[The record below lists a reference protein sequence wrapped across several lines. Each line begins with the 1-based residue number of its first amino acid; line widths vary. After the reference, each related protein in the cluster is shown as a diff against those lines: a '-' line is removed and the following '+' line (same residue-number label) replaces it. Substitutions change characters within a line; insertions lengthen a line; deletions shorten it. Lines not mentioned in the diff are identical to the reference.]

1 MMTKSKL
8 NRVAIAVAMSVG
20 LSTAAMAQQTS
31 SEITGRVVGPQGAP
45 AAGTV
50 ITVKHVPTGSIKTV
64 TANANGQFNLSGL
77 RVGGPYEI
85 VMDSD
90 TFEDATISDVYLSLD
105 SGLNL
110 NNFALGAQADVERI
124 EVTASQIASIAFGQ
138 KGPSSNFSLE
148 DLQNA
153 PAINR
158 DIKDLVRADPRVYID
173 ETFSD
178 GIQCAGASPR
188 FNSLTLDGMRL
199 NDNFGLNSNGYPTES
214 IPFSYDAIEQVAVE
228 LAPFDVEYG
237 GFTACNINAVTKSG
251 TNEVHGSAFY
261 DFTSDSFKG
270 DSIEG
275 NDIDNGNYT
284 EKRYGFTVGLPLIS
298 DKLFLFGAYE
308 KKEGVRLHEYA
319 GLARVSEADLAEISR
334 ISNEVYGYD
343 PGGFKGS
350 SPIEDEKLLLK
361 VDWNINEDH
370 RAAFTYNWND
380 GYTISESDTGTSR
393 LSFDGHFYERGA
405 EIETITASV
414 YSDWTSDFSTEL
426 RIGKTTLDNRQNS
439 VDAATGF
446 GEVQISAGG
455 TTVYLG
461 PDDSRQANDLN
472 WDNLTFKLAGTY
484 LLGDHTITA
493 GVEYEDLD
501 VFNLFMQHRIGEY
514 RFGSIANFEAG
525 TPFSI
530 DYNNAAGTNDP
541 NDVAASFSFQTT
553 TLYVQDDFYVNDDLT
568 LLLGLRY
575 DKWTSDDRPNYN
587 SAFEEEYGF
596 ANTANLDGKD
606 LWQPRVGFN
615 YVLTDDMELHGGFG
629 LYSGGNPNVW
639 VSNAY
644 SNDGVTQVF
653 ADERD
658 IPGWDSGTTSILD
671 LDRVGGGAPIVAPP
685 QALFD
690 YVEDYPTD
698 GSARFVVAMDPD
710 FEIPTEWKYALGL
723 TYLAPGDYLVQADI
737 LYTDKKDAA
746 TYIEPSREI
755 TGYGPDGRPVYSG
768 SNNTFLLTNVKGDS
782 GDATTL
788 SLAVSKEYDFGLD
801 VSVAYA
807 YNDSTDVNPMT
818 SSVAGSNY
826 ANFATSDPNNPGAA
840 TSNYN
845 IPHRF
850 TLRIGYKHEFI
861 DGYATRFNV
870 FASAN
875 EGRGMSYTFGDVP
888 RLDDDG
894 EIEYVDVLDQFYGDD
909 DTGGGRQLLYVPTV
923 DDASVVYGPD
933 FDLDAFN
940 AFISS
945 EGLGRGKIA
954 SRNGTNG
961 DWWTKVDVRVSQE
974 LPAFAEGHRASAF
987 FVIENLGN
995 LLNDDWGVLKQ
1006 GNFVSESVV
1015 GASINDD
1022 GQYVYEEFF
1031 GADQRESYSTA
1042 ASLWEVRVGI
1052 SYRF

>member
-319 GLARVSEADLAEISR
+319 GLSRVSEEELAEITR
-334 ISNEVYGYD
+334 IATEVYDYD

-426 RIGKTTLDNRQNS
+426 RIGKTSLDNRQNS

-446 GEVQISAGG
+446 GEVQVSAGS

-587 SAFEEEYGF
+587 SAFEDEYGF

-658 IPGWDSGTTSILD
+658 IPGWDSGTTSIFD

-698 GSARFVVAMDPD
+698 GSSRFVVAMDPD

-755 TGYGPDGRPVYSG
+755 TGYGPDGRPVYTG

-826 ANFATSDPNNPGAA
+826 ANFATSDPNNPGTA

-850 TLRIGYKHEFI
+850 TLRVGYKHEFI

-875 EGRGMSYTFGDVP
+875 EGRGMSYTFGDVQ

-909 DTGGGRQLLYVPTV
+909 DTGGGRQLLYVPAV
-923 DDASVVYGPD
+923 DDPNVVYGPD

-961 DWWTKVDVRVSQE
+961 DWWTKVDVRISQE

-1031 GADQRESYSTA
+1031 GADQRDSYSTA
-1042 ASLWEVRVGI
+1042 ASLWEVRVGV

>member
-319 GLARVSEADLAEISR
+319 GLSRVSEEELAEISR
-334 ISNEVYGYD
+334 IANEVYGYD

-426 RIGKTTLDNRQNS
+426 RIGKTSLDNRQNS

-446 GEVQISAGG
+446 GEVQVSAGS

-587 SAFEEEYGF
+587 SAFEDEYGF

-755 TGYGPDGRPVYSG
+755 TGYGPDGRPVYTG

-826 ANFATSDPNNPGAA
+826 ANFATSDPNNPGTA

-850 TLRIGYKHEFI
+850 TLRVGYKHEFI

-875 EGRGMSYTFGDVP
+875 EGRGMSYTFGDVQ

-909 DTGGGRQLLYVPTV
+909 DTGGGRQLLYVPAV
-923 DDASVVYGPD
+923 DDPNVVYGPD

-961 DWWTKVDVRVSQE
+961 DWWTKVDVRISQE

-1031 GADQRESYSTA
+1031 GADQRDSYSTA
-1042 ASLWEVRVGI
+1042 ASLWEVRVGV

>member
-110 NNFALGAQADVERI
+110 NNFALSAQADVERI

-319 GLARVSEADLAEISR
+319 GLSRVSEEELAEITR
-334 ISNEVYGYD
+334 IANEVYDYD

-426 RIGKTTLDNRQNS
+426 RIGKTSLDNRQNS

-446 GEVQISAGG
+446 GEVQVSAGS

-587 SAFEEEYGF
+587 SAFEDEYGF

-658 IPGWDSGTTSILD
+658 IPGWDSGTTSIFD

-698 GSARFVVAMDPD
+698 GSSRFVVAMDPD

-755 TGYGPDGRPVYSG
+755 TGYGPDGRPVYTG

-826 ANFATSDPNNPGAA
+826 ANFATSDPNNPGTA

-850 TLRIGYKHEFI
+850 TLRVGYKHEFI

-875 EGRGMSYTFGDVP
+875 EGRGMSYTFGDVQ

-909 DTGGGRQLLYVPTV
+909 DTGGGRQLLYVPAV
-923 DDASVVYGPD
+923 DDPNVVYGPD

-961 DWWTKVDVRVSQE
+961 DWWTKVDVRISQE

-1031 GADQRESYSTA
+1031 GADQRDSYSTA
-1042 ASLWEVRVGI
+1042 ASLWEVRVGV

>member
-1 MMTKSKL
+1 MMTKSKF

-20 LSTAAMAQQTS
+20 LSTAAMAQETS
-31 SEITGRVVGPQGAP
+31 SGINGRVVGPQGAP

-50 ITVKHVPTGSIKTV
+50 ITVKHVPTGSVKTI
-64 TANANGQFNLSGL
+64 TANANGQFSLSGL

-85 VMDSD
+85 TMDSD
-90 TFEDATISDVYLSLD
+90 TFEDATITDVYLSL
-105 SGLNL
+105 SEPLNL
-110 NNFALGAQADVERI
+110 NNFQLATQADVERI

-148 DLQNA
+148 ELQNA

-173 ETFSD
+173 ESFSD

-237 GFTACNINAVTKSG
+237 GFTACNINAVTKAG
-251 TNEVHGSAFY
+251 TNEIHGTAFY
-261 DFTSDSFKG
+261 DFTSDSLKG
-270 DSIEG
+270 DSIDG
-275 NDIDNGNYT
+275 DDIDNGNYT
-284 EKRYGFTVGLPLIS
+284 EKRYGFTVGMPLIK
-298 DKLFLFGAYE
+298 DNLFLFGAYE

-319 GLARVSEADLAEISR
+319 GLARATEAELAEISR
-334 ISNEVYGYD
+334 ISQEVYGYN

-350 SPIEDEKLLLK
+350 SPVTDEKLLLK
-361 VDWNINEDH
+361 LDWNINEDH
-370 RAAFTYNWND
+370 RATLVYNWND
-380 GYTISESDTGTSR
+380 GFTISESDTGTTR
-393 LSFDGHFYERGA
+393 LSYDGHFYERGA
-405 EIETITASV
+405 EIETIVASV
-414 YSDWTSDFSTEL
+414 YSDWTPDFSTEF
-426 RIGKTTLDNRQNS
+426 RIGKTKLDNRQIS

-446 GEVQISAGG
+446 GEVQVRTDSGV
-455 TTVYLG
+455 TVYLG

-472 WDNLTFKLAGTY
+472 WDNLTFKFAGTY

-493 GVEYEDLD
+493 GIEYEDLD

-514 RFGSIANFEAG
+514 QFNSIADFEAG
-525 TPFSI
+525 LANRI
-530 DYNNAAGTNDP
+530 YYNNAAGTNDP
-541 NDVAASFSFQTT
+541 NDVAASFSFATT
-553 TLYVQDDFYVNDDLT
+553 TLYAQDEFYFNDDLT
-568 LLLGLRY
+568 LLIGLRY
-575 DKWTSDDRPNYN
+575 DKWSSDDRPVYN
-587 SAFEEEYGF
+587 QAFEDKFGF
-596 ANTANLDGKD
+596 ANTGNLDGKD
-606 LWQPRVGFN
+606 LLQPRVGFN
-615 YVLTDDMELHGGFG
+615 YVVSDDMEVHGGFG

-653 ADERD
+653 AREFR
-658 IPGWDSGTTSILD
+658 IPGWQSGTTSILD
-671 LDRVGGGAPIVAPP
+671 LDLVGNGNPIYAPP
-685 QALFD
+685 QGMYD
-690 YVEDYPTD
+690 YVTNYPTN
-698 GSARFVVAMDPD
+698 GSSSFVVAMDPN

-723 TYLAPGDYLVQADI
+723 TYLAPGDYLVQADL

-746 TYIEPSREI
+746 TYVEPARTI
-755 TGYGPDGRPVYSG
+755 TGEGPDGRPVYSG
-768 SNNTFLLTNVKGDS
+768 SNSTFLLTNVKGDS

-826 ANFATSDPNNPGAA
+826 SQFATSDPNDPGVA

-850 TLRIGYKHEFI
+850 TLRLGYKQEFI
-861 DGYATRFNV
+861 DGYTTRFSV

-875 EGRGMSYTFGDVP
+875 EGRGMSYTFGD
-888 RLDDDG
+888 DFDA
-894 EIEYVDVLDQFYGDD
+894 YYGDD
-909 DTGGGRQLLYVPTV
+909 DTGGGRQLLYVPTAN
-923 DDASVVYGPD
+923 DANVVYADG

-940 AFISS
+940 AFIAA
-945 EGLGRGKIA
+945 EGLSRGKIA
-954 SRNGTNG
+954 GRNSTNG

-974 LPAFAEGHRASAF
+974 LPAFAEGHSASAF

-995 LLNDDWGVLKQ
+995 LLNDDWGVLRQ

-1015 GASINDD
+1015 EASVNDA
-1022 GQYVYEEFF
+1022 GQYVYETFY
-1031 GADQRESYSTA
+1031 GADQRDSYSTA
-1042 ASLWEVRVGI
+1042 ASLWEIRVGI
-1052 SYRF
+1052 NYRF

>member
-50 ITVKHVPTGSIKTV
+50 ITVKHIPTGSVKTV

-105 SGLNL
+105 GGLNL
-110 NNFALGAQADVERI
+110 NNFQLSAQADLERI

-138 KGPSSNFSLE
+138 KGPSTNFSLE
-148 DLQNA
+148 ELQNA

-319 GLARVSEADLAEISR
+319 GLSRVTEAELAEISR

-380 GYTISESDTGTSR
+380 GFTISESDTGTTR
-393 LSFDGHFYERGA
+393 LSYDGHFYERGA
-405 EIETITASV
+405 EIETFTASL
-414 YSDWTSDFSTEL
+414 YSDWSSDFSTEL

-446 GEVQISAGG
+446 GEVQVRTAGG
-455 TTVYLG
+455 ATVYLG

-493 GVEYEDLD
+493 GIEYEDLD
-501 VFNLFMQHRIGEY
+501 VFNLFMQQRIGEY
-514 RFGSIANFEAG
+514 RFGSIADFEAG
-525 TPFSI
+525 TAFSVE
-530 DYNNAAGTNDP
+530 YNNAAGTNDP

-553 TLYVQDDFYVNDDLT
+553 TLYVQDDFFVNDDLT
-568 LLLGLRY
+568 LLIGLRY
-575 DKWTSDDRPNYN
+575 DKWSSDDRPNYN
-587 SAFEEEYGF
+587 SAFESTFGF

-615 YVLTDDMELHGGFG
+615 YVLADDMELHGGFG

-653 ADERD
+653 SDERN
-658 IPGWDSGTTSILD
+658 IPGWVTGTSSILD
-671 LDRVGGGAPIVAPP
+671 LPRVGGGAPIVAPP
-685 QALFD
+685 QALYD
-690 YVEDYPTD
+690 YVADYPTD
-698 GSARFVVAMDPD
+698 GAAGFVVAMDPD

-746 TYIEPSREI
+746 TYIEPARTVI
-755 TGYGPDGRPVYSG
+755 GYGPDGRPRYSG
-768 SNNTFLLTNVKGDS
+768 TNSTFLLTNVEGDS

-826 ANFATSDPNNPGAA
+826 SQFATSDPNDPGVA

-875 EGRGMSYTFGDVP
+875 EGRGMSYTF
-888 RLDDDG
+888 DDS
-894 EIEYVDVLDQFYGDD
+894 VDSYYGDNR
-909 DTGGGRQLLYVPTV
+909 TGGDRQLLYVPTV
-923 DDASVVYGPD
+923 DDAKVVYGPN

-954 SRNGTNG
+954 ERNGTYG

-974 LPAFAEGHRASAF
+974 LPAFADGHRASAF

-1015 GASINDD
+1015 AASVNDD
-1022 GQYVYEEFF
+1022 GQYVYEEFY
-1031 GADQRESYSTA
+1031 GADQRDSYSTS
-1042 ASLWEVRVGI
+1042 ASLWEVRLGI